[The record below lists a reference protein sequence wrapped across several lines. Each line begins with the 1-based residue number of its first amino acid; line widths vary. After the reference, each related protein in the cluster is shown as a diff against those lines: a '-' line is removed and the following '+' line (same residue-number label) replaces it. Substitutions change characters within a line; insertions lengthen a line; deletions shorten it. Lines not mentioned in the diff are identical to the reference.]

1 MNMNRRQWLYAGACS
16 GLGLAL
22 PRTAGA
28 QAAYPSRPITFVV
41 PFTAGGGGDMVARLM
56 ARYLG
61 ERLKTPVVVENKA
74 GAGGTIGSAH
84 VLRSPPDGYTLLNMS
99 SSYAM
104 QAATTLVPF
113 DPVRDVQPILMVS
126 RDPGVILVHASSK
139 LRTGKDLYQAA
150 KQNPGR
156 LTYGSAGIGTIAHL
170 GMESLA
176 YNMGVQMQ
184 HVPYKGSSQAFNDL
198 LSGSI
203 DLMLTTSTYGAS
215 FVKSGR
221 AHALGICGAERTDVL
236 PQVPTF
242 FEQGWPGYV
251 LYDWKA
257 IGGPAGMP
265 ADVVQIL
272 NKALNDVLALD
283 AVKEK
288 FRADGVAIV
297 GGSPEVLAKALREEI
312 GAWKELV
319 KRANVVVQ

>member
-1 MNMNRRQWLYAGACS
+1 MNMNRRQWLHAGACS
-16 GLGLAL
+16 SLGLAW
-22 PRTAGA
+22 PHMASA
-28 QAAYPSRPITFVV
+28 QSEFPSRPITFVV

-56 ARYLG
+56 AKHLG
-61 ERLKTPVVVENKA
+61 ERLKTAVVVENKA

-104 QAATTLVPF
+104 QAATTNVPF
-113 DPVRDVQPILMVS
+113 DPVRDVQPLVMVS
-126 RDPGVILVHASSK
+126 RDPGVILVNANSK
-139 LRTGKDLYQAA
+139 LRNGKDLYQAA

-170 GMESLA
+170 GMEALA
-176 YNMGVQMQ
+176 FHMGVQMQ

-221 AHALGICGAERTDVL
+221 VHALGICGSERTDVL

-242 FEQGWPGYV
+242 VEQGWPDYV

-257 IGGPAGMP
+257 IAGPAGIP
-265 ADVVQIL
+265 PQVVQTL
-272 NKALNDVLALD
+272 NKAMNDVLALD

-297 GGSPEVLAKALREEI
+297 GGSPDVLAKTLRDEI
-312 GAWKELV
+312 GAWKALV